1 MQFNP
6 SQIAL
11 VAAAALCSVGAQAQQ
26 QPGVEIY
33 GQVGLSITS
42 KNHQTAADASLTEM
56 ATNSINVSHL
66 GFRGREDLGNGLT
79 ALFRMETT
87 LAPNS
92 GVVGKPNGTSF
103 FDRQSYVGLSSKD
116 WGAVTFGRQF
126 HALTDRTIRSL
137 DVYQVGPANA
147 HVVPLALYGVNR
159 FSGNDTRASN
169 AIKYRMDSPMGI
181 QGGVSYALGG
191 VAGSDAKGSSYSFD
205 LAYVGSDFNVGAGLV
220 SFNGLNTLG
229 TTTILPKHEVWSVGG
244 SMKFGAITPYLSY
257 YNSTLD
263 SATTPGLKTQ
273 QNKIT
278 SAGVAWNAA
287 PAILLR
293 GGYYTDKGTDLNN
306 VTGRNGKKDTVVV
319 SAEYSF
325 SKRTSVNAIV
335 ANNNLTG
342 GYMQE
347 TFYTAALGRNPA
359 VSGVQFYGVGINHQ
373 F

>member
-42 KNHQTAADASLTEM
+42 KNHQTATNASLNEVS
-56 ATNSINVSHL
+56 TNSINVSHL
-66 GFRGREDLGNGLT
+66 GFRGREDLGNGL
-79 ALFRMETT
+79 AAVFRMEAS
-87 LAPNS
+87 LAPDT
-92 GVVGKPNGTSF
+92 GAIGKANGTF
-103 FDRQSYVGLSSKD
+103 FDRQSFVGLSSKD
-116 WGAVTFGRQF
+116 LGAVTVGRQF
-126 HALTDRTIRSL
+126 HALTDRTIRTL

-147 HVVPLALYGVNR
+147 HIVPLALYGVNR
-159 FSGNDTRASN
+159 YSANDNRASN
-169 AIKYRMDSPMGI
+169 SIKYRFDQPTGF
-181 QGGVSYALGG
+181 QAGLSYALGE
-191 VAGSDAKGSSYSFD
+191 VSGSSSKGSSYSFD